1 MKSMD
6 DILAGR
12 FWPSSE
18 VRLRV
23 VQGEAI
29 LLDLAS
35 EEIYRLNATGTRLW
49 QELADHHDPKIALQT
64 LMTEFDVEQD
74 LLHSDMADL
83 LEQLLEAGL
92 ITNEESPESSS

>member
-6 DILAGR
+6 DVLAGR

-29 LLDLAS
+29 LLDLAT
-35 EEIYRLNATGTRLW
+35 EEIFRLNATGTRLW
-49 QELADHHDPKIALQT
+49 QELADHHDPGIALQA
-64 LMTEFDVEQD
+64 LEAEFGVEHD
-74 LLHSDMADL
+74 LLCSDIADL

-92 ITNEESPESSS
+92 MTNEVSPESSP